1 MDLEE
6 FGKLGKSKGIITMAD
21 STFASPFNQSPI
33 KFGIDI
39 VIHSCTKYIGGHSDI
54 TAGSLTLSSQE
65 LFYQCYELRKFLGG
79 CLV

>member
-1 MDLEE
+1 LEE

-39 VIHSCTKYIGGHSDI
+39 VIHSW
-54 TAGSLTLSSQE
+54 
-65 LFYQCYELRKFLGG
+65 
-79 CLV
+79 